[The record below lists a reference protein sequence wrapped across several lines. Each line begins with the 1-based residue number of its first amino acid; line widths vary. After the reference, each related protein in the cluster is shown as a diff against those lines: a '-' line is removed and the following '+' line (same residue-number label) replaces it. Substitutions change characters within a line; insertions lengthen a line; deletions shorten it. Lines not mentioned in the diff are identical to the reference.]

1 MLPFVLKR
9 LLHLIPVLWGVGTL
23 VFLLLHLVPGDPVD
37 IMLGENALPANK
49 DALRASLHL
58 DKPLLEQYGI
68 FWKSVVKGDLGVS
81 FLSKKPVASLIAER
95 VPATFT
101 LALTA
106 LLWAVTLALPLGVIA
121 ASFRRTFIDKFVL
134 FYSILG
140 VSMPNFWFG
149 PLITLF
155 FAVKLGWFPVS
166 EREGFASY
174 VLPSFT
180 LGLGLSAI
188 LTRMTRA
195 SMADALSQ
203 DFVTTAKSK
212 GLSWH
217 SVHMKHA
224 LKNALIPV
232 ITLLGLQL
240 GGLLAGAVITET
252 IFDWPGI
259 GELVYRGIQ
268 SRDFPVVQG
277 CVLVIATTYVFAN
290 TLADIAYSLA
300 NPRIELK

>member
-1 MLPFVLKR
+1 MIPFLAKR
-9 LLHLIPVLWGVGTL
+9 LLQLIPVLWGVGTL
-23 VFLLLHLVPGDPVD
+23 VFLLLHFVPGDPVD
-37 IMLGENALPANK
+37 IMIGENALPANK
-49 DALRASLHL
+49 EALRASLHL
-58 DKPLLEQYGI
+58 DKPLHKQYAI
-68 FWKSVVKGDLGVS
+68 FWKGVLKGDLGNS
-81 FLSKKPVASLIAER
+81 FLSKKPVADLIAER
-95 VPATFT
+95 LPATFT
-101 LALTA
+101 LALSA
-106 LLWAVTLALPLGVIA
+106 LAWAVALALPLGVLA
-121 ASFRRTFIDKFVL
+121 ASFRRSLLDRAVL
-134 FYSILG
+134 LYSILG

-149 PLITLF
+149 PLLTLL
-155 FAVKLGWFPVS
+155 FAVELGWFPVS
-166 EREGFASY
+166 ERAGLASY

-195 SMADALSQ
+195 TMAEALAQ
-203 DFVTTAKSK
+203 DYVTTAKSK
-212 GLSWH
+212 GLGWFQ
-217 SVHMKHA
+217 VHMKHA

-252 IFDWPGI
+252 IFDWPGL

-268 SRDFPVVQG
+268 SRDFPLVQG
-277 CVLVIATTYVFAN
+277 CVLVIASTYVLAN